1 MLRLIQTHDLLSLAY
16 AQADGVLD
24 DIEYDGHGDRNPSDD
39 CDYAENLNAE
49 EVEAAAVEYAER
61 LNLSAII
68 VSEQAGKDGAQCA
81 VDAVHADS
89 ADRIIDL
96 ELLIDKFDTEY
107 NGKACADTDDNRTER
122 SNHIAACGDGYQTCQ
137 RAIQRH
143 RNVRLLVADP
153 GDAHNGNG
161 CNSSCHVGGYKY
173 TRCNLSTAA
182 RQCNGR
188 AAVEAEPAEPQDK
201 AAECAERQGVTR
213 NRTSLAVLGVLTDT
227 GTEDG
232 CTDQSGNA
240 ADHMYRRGACEIMEA
255 KLCEPAAAPDP
266 VTGNRVND
274 RRNNHRV
281 NAVCREFSALCHRTG
296 NDGRGS
302 CTEYGLEDQSRPVV
316 ALTDNA
322 VREEIKAAEE
332 RACRTEHDAEAKD
345 PEDRRAE
352 REVHQVLHNDV
363 AGILCS
369 GEAGL
374 NHCEA
379 GLHEEYQRRR
389 NKRPAYVHRRSK
401 FHDIHF

>member
-1 MLRLIQTHDLLSLAY
+1 M
-16 AQADGVLD
+16 
-24 DIEYDGHGDRNPSDD
+24 
-39 CDYAENLNAE
+39 
-49 EVEAAAVEYAER
+49 EAAAVEYAER

-137 RAIQRH
+137 RAVQRH
-143 RNVRLLVADP
+143 GNVRLLVADP
-153 GDAHNGNG
+153 GDAHNGYG
-161 CNSSCHVGGYKY
+161 CHSSRHVGGYKY
-173 TRCNLSTAA
+173 TGCDLSAAA
-182 RQCNGR
+182 RQSNGR
-188 AAVEAEPAEPQDK
+188 TAVEAEPAEPQDK
-201 AAECAERQGVTR
+201 AAESAERQGVTR
-213 NRTSLAVLGVLTDT
+213 DCTSLAVLGVLTDT

-240 ADHMYRRGACEIMEA
+240 ADHMYRRGACEIVEA

-322 VREEIKAAEE
+322 VSEEIKAAEE
-332 RACRTEHDAEAKD
+332 RACRAEHDAEAED

-352 REVHQVLHNDV
+352 RKVHQVLHNDV

-379 GLHEEYQRRR
+379 GLHEKYKRRR